1 MKILLVKISERISR
15 ALEVDSGPQ
24 RVNLCNQELQLHIRG
39 VTAAAS
45 YQFAASLAL
54 FHTPPVLHEVAGI
67 SQAHKC
73 LQSAL
78 CAGGRQ
84 ASCRARPCPFFFS
97 PPEGLPNK
105 EGFSLFPRDVSSS
118 IGMRQFYH
126 FS

>member
-45 YQFAASLAL
+45 YQLAASLAL

-84 ASCRARPCPFFFS
+84 ASCRARPCPFFF

>member
-1 MKILLVKISERISR
+1 MKISERISR

-84 ASCRARPCPFFFS
+84 ASRRARPCPFFFS
-97 PPEGLPNK
+97 LQK
-105 EGFSLFPRDVSSS
+105 ACQIKRDLACFQ
-118 IGMRQFYH
+118 GMYH
-126 FS
+126 LLLV

>member
-39 VTAAAS
+39 VTTAAS
-45 YQFAASLAL
+45 YQLAASL

-84 ASCRARPCPFFFS
+84 ASCRARPCPFFF